1 MKISEIVKIGSKTLC
16 IVAATGLLAGSL
28 MADDVS
34 LHSLEQGWYSTSK
47 NSCSGVHKLN
57 KSDLKDKARTHCEN
71 SHDSKGLNK
80 LRNENYT
87 KTSCDKEK
95 SGTQVTKVTA
105 RGVLTYNCKN

>member
-1 MKISEIVKIGSKTLC
+1 MKATKLPNIEAKVLC
-16 IVAATGLLAGSL
+16 LVVAVGLLAGPAV
-28 MADDVS
+28 ADEVA
-34 LHSLEQGWYSTSK
+34 LHSIEQSWYSTSK
-47 NSCSGVHKLN
+47 NSCSAVHGQN
-57 KSDLKDKARTHCEN
+57 KSDLKEKARTHCEN
-71 SHDSKGLNK
+71 EHGSKGLNK